1 MGYVGLF
8 YFEED
13 SILFISEK
21 QKKCSM
27 TDELDRANPLF
38 EGRVPFRVLRASQR
52 GSHSGAAG
60 AVDPTRPSRNEGGRP
75 ATLTVRV
82 LSGTRL
88 VDGLRQSLLH
98 TELADDANPFFL
110 YTLDVTENDYR
121 ALKAEQSLVV
131 DFSSFSP
138 HFIDLIK
145 ACVPVH
151 LAQQDANVRVESSG
165 AEDPKIRM
173 GLLTTE
179 RSPLV
184 PSPDC
189 FEAVLDTGASG
200 GSQATL
206 SIVESNHFKHLTH
219 LALRFQPGTDQT
231 IKAYLA
237 GRLQLTEDRLERS
250 ETACANLSEQLAA
263 QESETASVR
272 AKLAVKTSELVT
284 IKKDMDIE
292 RKSQLSV
299 QREEFATAMES
310 SRATSESEI
319 RRLREKCESVRSSM
333 EERVQG
339 LAEANAEL
347 QDARRRLE
355 SERDDLTSQVAA
367 LRTTASEA
375 RSEAQELRER
385 ARDIERSKFESEKMA
400 NQFQL
405 QIAALK
411 QHVEDKENTLQSTS
425 ALHLQAQDR
434 LGNVTETLQLYK
446 ESAAK
451 LQKKFDL
458 SVAEIKKGNSV
469 IQRLH
474 TDLKQ
479 TKSKLKLKTTVIKQQ
494 EALIEE
500 HKKQMDDV
508 QRGKDA
514 TARELAAARENVAAL
529 ERTVEESRSKL
540 IECHKMLESNQNVI
554 TNLNKEIN
562 EAQMG
567 IKVPLGSSAYT
578 FRPAVDDLP
587 PSYSPTSSPLMDG
600 ISPFEYGAADIGS
613 APGSVVDV
621 HITS

>member
-1 MGYVGLF
+1 MQHDRRAGSGKPAFLRVVCLF
-8 YFEED
+8 AC
-13 SILFISEK
+13 SERH
-21 QKKCSM
+21 S
-27 TDELDRANPLF
+27 
-38 EGRVPFRVLRASQR
+38 EGRILVPPEPSTLRAR
-52 GSHSGAAG
+52 R
-60 AVDPTRPSRNEGGRP
+60 VMKVRP

-272 AKLAVKTSELVT
+272 GQRKDERAVT

-319 RRLREKCESVRSSM
+319 RRLREKCESVRAHGRESS
-333 EERVQG
+333 G
-339 LAEANAEL
+339 
-347 QDARRRLE
+347 
-355 SERDDLTSQVAA
+355 T
-367 LRTTASEA
+367 
-375 RSEAQELRER
+375 
-385 ARDIERSKFESEKMA
+385 
-400 NQFQL
+400 
-405 QIAALK
+405 
-411 QHVEDKENTLQSTS
+411 
-425 ALHLQAQDR
+425 
-434 LGNVTETLQLYK
+434 G
-446 ESAAK
+446 
-451 LQKKFDL
+451 
-458 SVAEIKKGNSV
+458 
-469 IQRLH
+469 
-474 TDLKQ
+474 
-479 TKSKLKLKTTVIKQQ
+479 
-494 EALIEE
+494 
-500 HKKQMDDV
+500 
-508 QRGKDA
+508 
-514 TARELAAARENVAAL
+514 
-529 ERTVEESRSKL
+529 
-540 IECHKMLESNQNVI
+540 
-554 TNLNKEIN
+554 
-562 EAQMG
+562 
-567 IKVPLGSSAYT
+567 
-578 FRPAVDDLP
+578 
-587 PSYSPTSSPLMDG
+587 
-600 ISPFEYGAADIGS
+600 
-613 APGSVVDV
+613 
-621 HITS
+621 